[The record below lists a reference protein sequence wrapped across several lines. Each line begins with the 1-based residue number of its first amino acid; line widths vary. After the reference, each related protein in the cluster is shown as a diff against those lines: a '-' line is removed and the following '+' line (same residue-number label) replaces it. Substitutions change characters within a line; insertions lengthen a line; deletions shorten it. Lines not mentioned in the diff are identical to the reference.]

1 MLTKI
6 DHQLANAEKHVA
18 QKVPRRPWW
27 QRIVFPLVGV
37 VLVVTGII
45 FFFTP
50 IPLAV
55 LAVVGFPFLFCFHPR
70 IEKRARKGMVLKIKS
85 LRRWVRTW
93 RKPNH
98 MRARRGSE

>member
-1 MLTKI
+1 MVTKI
-6 DHQLANAEKHVA
+6 DHQLATAEKHVA

-27 QRIVFPLVGV
+27 QRIIFPLMGV
-37 VLVVTGII
+37 VLVVAGII

-70 IEKRARKGMVLKIKS
+70 VEKRARKGMVLKIKS
-85 LRRWVRTW
+85 LRRWVRSW

-98 MRARRGSE
+98 MRVRRGSE